1 MMMTIVSRFTILRF
15 STDVNFAR
23 PDYSFPLVLKKKET
37 ASGRESGQSTPG
49 GGLNGRSS
57 TRQKDLSEADL
68 SKADA
73 VLSSRASC
81 LFSLNCVYSH
91 VWAAVNGH

>member
-1 MMMTIVSRFTILRF
+1 MMMTIVSRLTILRF

-23 PDYSFPLVLKKKET
+23 SDYSFPLVLKKKET

-49 GGLNGRSS
+49 GGLNGRAS

-73 VLSSRASC
+73 VLSSRTFC
-81 LFSLNCVYSH
+81 LFSLSCIYSH